1 MTAAHLRDEELIAD
15 VRHFHQ
21 TYLQKVDEKA
31 LLRAARVA
39 KDARTYDE
47 VARAEGVGAGHDLP
61 VQLTAPEKAALKA
74 EKDVLFSERG
84 MLIVILTV
92 SLAAFL
98 QGFVQS
104 SINGAS
110 LYPAQFGL
118 YESDNWQF
126 GLANASPFLFAA
138 LLGCWLSLPINDRIG
153 RRGAMAVAACLI
165 FASSLGAAFCR
176 NWAALFGVRIINGI
190 GTEPLSFPFCLCSW
204 RVGCG
209 LVKDPKGM
217 RRKCILKLSQPRN

>member
-1 MTAAHLRDEELIAD
+1 MLIKCMTAAHLQDEELIAD
-15 VRHFHQ
+15 VHYFHQ
-21 TYLQKVDEKA
+21 TYLQDVDEKA

-47 VARAEGVGAGHDLP
+47 VARAEDARAGYDLP
-61 VQLTAPEKAALKA
+61 VQLEPEEKAALKA

-110 LYPAQFGL
+110 LYPTVFGL
-118 YESDNWQF
+118 YIPDTGNGTQPATKTGIQPDDWKL
-126 GLANASPFLFAA
+126 GAANASPFFFAA

-153 RRGAMAVAACLI
+153 RRGAMAVAGCLI
-165 FASSLGAAFCR
+165 FGSSLGAAFCR
-176 NWAALFGVRIINGI
+176 NWIALFSVRIINGI
-190 GTEPLSFPFCLCSW
+190 GTESLSLS
-204 RVGCG
+204 RVFAVC
-209 LVKDPKGM
+209 
-217 RRKCILKLSQPRN
+217 